1 MCESC
6 EHDSGVSRRTFLQAG
21 TMLSGSAVFAS
32 SMTALQAGVTPQ
44 QSANTEG
51 LPPLEKRKTRMVVLF
66 MYPPAEV
73 VQEGKFEDSWAVN
86 KWFTYPGNQFN
97 PQKNHRLFKEKI
109 AEFTAPLQMDVE
121 FVEPAVY
128 TTEAVAQFTAKT
140 NANPPD
146 VLLIVNFWNTM
157 SPWVLKMTQEIK
169 LPIIVYHP
177 VGANHQLPPQGL
189 MTAEGVYY
197 IHSVRNWSELNGAI
211 RSANAKNALAQS
223 RLLRVTDSSS
233 ITTRVDPNLGVEIVS
248 IPAQKYNDLF
258 DSIQPDDKLATEA
271 MAFKAKAV
279 EVIGVED
286 RYFVEAFRA
295 HTTVQGIMQRYGA
308 DAITIKCLMLQ
319 HRKPC
324 ISFSL
329 HNSGLIPCACED
341 FPDSAMTMMLGS
353 LLFARG
359 GFMHNPEFD
368 INYNQYYGS
377 HCTSALQLHGPGQKE
392 VAFKIRPFTH
402 HQPPTPALDLQFEPG
417 QKIFVAKYLPQQNK
431 LFAFTGEMVGSVN
444 IEIAGG
450 CASRFLMNV
459 DKLEDVCDMYH
470 GPHPIMYYGDKDQ
483 AKWLKTFSKL
493 YKMDW
498 AGNV

>member
-6 EHDSGVSRRTFLQAG
+6 ELSRRSFLQAG
-21 TMLSGSAVFAS
+21 TLLSGSAILAS
-32 SMTALQAGVTPQ
+32 TMSTLQAQTV
-44 QSANTEG
+44 ANVDG
-51 LPPLEKRKTRMVVLF
+51 LPPRKKRKAKMRVLF

-73 VQEGKFEDSWAVN
+73 VIEGKFEDSWA
-86 KWFTYPGNQFN
+86 KDRWFTYPGNQFN
-97 PQKNHRLFKEKI
+97 PQKNHQIFKEKI
-109 AEFTAPLQMDVE
+109 AEFAAPLNMDVE
-121 FVEPAVY
+121 FIEPAIY
-128 TTEAVAQFTAKT
+128 TTAAVAEFTAKT
-140 NANPPD
+140 NADPPD

-157 SPWVLKMTQEIK
+157 SPWVLKMIEDIK

-177 VGANHQLPPQGL
+177 VGANHQLPPKGL
-189 MTAEGVYY
+189 MEAEGIYY

-211 RSANAKNALAQS
+211 RAANAKNVLSQS
-223 RLLRVTDSSS
+223 RLLRVSDARATV
-233 ITTRVDPNLGVEIVS
+233 VDKNLGVEIVS
-248 IPAQKYNDLF
+248 IAAQEYNDLF
-258 DSIQPDDKLATEA
+258 DSIRPDDTMVRDA

-279 EVIGVED
+279 EVIAVED
-286 RYFVEAFRA
+286 KYFVEAFRA
-295 HTTVQGIMQRYGA
+295 HKTVQGIMQRYAA
-308 DAITIKCLMLQ
+308 DAITIRCLMLQ

-329 HNSGLIPCACED
+329 HNSAMKTCACED

-353 LLFARG
+353 LLFDRG

-377 HCTSALQLHGPGQKE
+377 HCTSALQLHGPGKPE
-392 VAFKIRPFTH
+392 VPFNIRPFTH
-402 HQPPTPALDLQFEPG
+402 HLPPTPALDLQFEPG
-417 QKIFVAKYLPQQNK
+417 QRIFVAKYLPPLNK
-431 LFAFTGEMVGSVN
+431 LMAYTGAMVGTVD

-470 GPHPIMYYGDKDQ
+470 GPHPIMYYGDASE
-483 AKWLKTFSKL
+483 AKWLKTFAKL

-498 AGNV
+498 AGNIS